1 MKSIQQLSDTLETAS
16 QKITKME
23 SFLPFSDSMHGGFD
37 FESGEKRIIPKKG
50 NHKKIKEEKEKSKE
64 EKYWKNLSYVIMASA
79 NRRLVTRD

>member
-1 MKSIQQLSDTLETAS
+1 MCDTLETAG

-37 FESGEKRIIPKKG
+37 FESEKRIIPKKG

-79 NRRLVTRD
+79 NRR